1 MVEKNILSL
10 LILLSVFM
18 VMVLPGSFGIC
29 IPGGCDVD
37 NNACIDG
44 VCVDESI
51 SQYISERML
60 LTGFILKSQQT
71 ILFLIIVLSL
81 LSLFNN
87 YLIKIIETFNNKLCA
102 IYKIFNFQNTRLFD
116 YLIRVYS
123 DGILNPKIF

>member
-29 IPGGCDVD
+29 IPGGCGVD
-37 NNACIDG
+37 K
-44 VCVDESI
+44 SI
-51 SQYISERML
+51 SQYFSERML